1 MLNEIKSKIVHKD
14 KEGNRY
20 RKKKTMSEV
29 KPAKNMSKNLQ
40 FSGDKFHAKGNPSFT

>member
-40 FSGDKFHAKGNPSFT
+40 SFLETSSMQKEILP